1 MKKGRNILIALGVIV
16 VIVAVGIFFLFS
28 NLDSIVKGAIEKY
41 GSRAT
46 GTEVKVSS
54 LHISLKNGE
63 GSIGGLSIGNPP
75 GFSGA
80 NAFELKNITIAIDT
94 GSLTKTPFVIRKI
107 AVSDPY
113 ISYEINNS
121 GKANINEIRK
131 NLKYTRKGGSE
142 DKKKNGKKRTFV
154 IKNLVIDRG
163 RVDAGVAA
171 LPDKSFTAELPRI
184 QLVNVGGQGGSAPSE
199 LAVQILRPIATR
211 AIEAAS
217 ETGVRMYLGM
227 SAEEAG
233 EMLEEGLKE
242 KTGAAGK
249 AKNALENFMGK

>member
-1 MKKGRNILIALGVIV
+1 MKKGGRILIGLGIV
-16 VIVAVGIFFLFS
+16 VIIIVAGVVFLVS
-28 NLDSIVKGAIEKY
+28 NIDSIVKNAIEKY

-46 GTEVKVSS
+46 GTDVKVSS
-54 LHISLKNGE
+54 LHISLKNRE

-94 GSLTKTPFVIRKI
+94 GSLTKNPFVIRKI
-107 AVSDPY
+107 AVSDPHV
-113 ISYEINNS
+113 SYEINNS

-142 DKKKNGKKRTFV
+142 DKNKTGKKRTFV

-163 RVDAGVAA
+163 RIDAGVAA
-171 LPDKSFTAELPRI
+171 LPDKSFTAELPGI
-184 QLVNVGGQGGSAPSE
+184 QLVNVGGQGGSIPSE

-217 ETGVRMYLGM
+217 ETGVRKYLGM

-233 EMLEEGLKE
+233 KMLEEGLKE
-242 KTGAAGK
+242 KTGVAGK